1 MADVIRATEIQK
13 VKLIESERKRE
24 NKIYIYSNQVSMK
37 HEIWMR

>member
-13 VKLIESERKRE
+13 VKLIERE